1 MPAMGTPTHTN
12 SAGGIVLGTH
22 GTIAL
27 VRNRPGT
34 DWFFPKGTLEGE
46 ESAEDAAVREIA
58 EETGLT
64 TLEFLDDLGAYE
76 RPAIRKDGTYDPD
89 VSKKIQMFLFSVPN
103 DTELTPSHEIL
114 DAVWMPYRE
123 VADALED
130 AKDRAWFA
138 SVFERVRE
146 AVQRD

>member
-1 MPAMGTPTHTN
+1 MTGINHTFR
-12 SAGGIVLGTH
+12 AGGIVLSERGE
-22 GTIAL
+22 IAL

-34 DWFFPKGTLEGE
+34 DWFFPKGGVEAGE
-46 ESAEDAAVREIA
+46 RPEETARREIQ

-64 TLEFLDDLGAYE
+64 DLEYLDDLGSYD
-76 RPAIRKDGTYDPD
+76 RYAIRKDGTYDESSPMT
-89 VSKKIQMFLFSVPN
+89 IHMYLFAAPR
-103 DTELTPSHEIL
+103 DAEPAPSHEVL
-114 DAVWMPYRE
+114 DAAWKPYRE
-123 VADALED
+123 VAEALED